1 MKKNVYIGNWR
12 LAWLPNAK
20 VNSENVVLKT
30 PMDVE
35 QGGYPTIAASVP
47 GNFELDFMREGL
59 MDDIYF
65 GDNSVKA
72 QKNENLHLYYFTE
85 FTYEKQDGFDS
96 ILLFEGVDTAAEIY
110 LDGKLLGFVENMF
123 CEHRFCL
130 KGVEDGKHTLL
141 VHILPAA
148 IYARQ
153 FDLPAM
159 CYGLKYNHDAVQMR
173 KSMSMFGW
181 DIMPRI
187 VSGGLWKPVSIE
199 YLPKSRI
206 VNPFTYVREFIDEN
220 NVSVE
225 TNFRI
230 ETTADYMFD
239 FTVEMTARCKD
250 SVFTKKYAP
259 YTANVRFNQQVNDPY
274 LWWPKNYGEPNLYEI
289 ELVLYYKGVEVDR
302 VQYRTG
308 LRHVW
313 LRRTSQSGEKGDFC
327 FIVNGKR
334 IFVLGTNWVP
344 TDAFPS
350 RHDEYTLRAIQL
362 VDDIGCN
369 MIRCWGGN
377 AYPSDVLYDYCDEH
391 GIMVWQDFALACGH
405 YPDDKRIC
413 DLVREEV
420 KQVAIRL
427 RNHPSLTLWAGD
439 NECDSFISNYWQD
452 HSDEHKPSSY
462 LNPNLNV
469 LTRDVILHELR
480 NHDATRPYLPSS
492 PYIDEIVYKYGMPA
506 EDHLWGPRDYFKG
519 DYYGTAEAHF
529 ASEIG
534 YHGCPS
540 PKSLEKY
547 ISAEQM
553 PKDSIYDIC
562 DKPDWLVHAAGME
575 TCVEENPYAYRL
587 PLMISQVERLF
598 GKASADMDTY
608 ARQSQVSQ
616 GEAVKFFIEYFRTT
630 KGRRTGLLWWN
641 IIDGW
646 PQISDAVVDW
656 YGVKKIAYGYIK
668 RSQAPLFLMCA
679 EPKKGVLPLIASN
692 DTQEEKRVE
701 YTVEN
706 VVTGEK
712 VASGNFAVTANGL
725 AHVAEL
731 PEQKDGFYLI
741 RWTDGKTEG
750 MNHFVCNIGDNWT
763 WERYADCMKKVGF
776 YDEFEGF

>member
-1 MKKNVYIGNWR
+1 MKKQVNIGNWR
-12 LAWLPNAK
+12 LAWLPNAQ
-20 VNSENVVLKT
+20 VNGENIRLTT
-30 PMDVE
+30 PADVE
-35 QGGYPTIAASVP
+35 KGGYQTITANVP

-65 GDNSVKA
+65 GDNTVKA

-85 FTYEKQDGFDS
+85 FTYEKQDGFDAF
-96 ILLFEGVDTAAEIY
+96 LCFEGVDTAAEIY
-110 LDGKLLGFVENMF
+110 LDGELLAFVENMF
-123 CEHRFCL
+123 IAHRFPL
-130 KGVEDGKHTLL
+130 KDLADGEHTVL

-187 VSGGLWKPVSIE
+187 VSGGLWKAVSVE
-199 YLPKSRI
+199 YVPQSRI
-206 VNPFTYVREFIDEN
+206 VNPFTYVKGFD
-220 NVSVE
+220 SVE
-225 TNFRI
+225 SVCLETDFRI
-230 ETTADYMFD
+230 ETTAEYMYD
-239 FTVEMTARCKD
+239 FSVELTGRCKD
-250 SVFTKKYAP
+250 SVFYKKYVP
-259 YTANVRFNQQVNDPY
+259 YTANVRIQQGVDNPY
-274 LWWPKNYGEPNLYEI
+274 LWWPKNYGEPNLYDVEI
-289 ELVLYYKGVEVDR
+289 VLYYKGVEVDR

-313 LRRTSQSGEKGDFC
+313 LRRTSCSGEKGDFC
-327 FIVNGKR
+327 FIVNGQR
-334 IFVLGTNWVP
+334 TFVLGTNWVP

-350 RHDEYTLRAIQL
+350 RHDEYTLRAL
-362 VDDIGCN
+362 KLADDIGCN

-377 AYPSDVLYDYCDEH
+377 VYPSDEFYNYCDEH

-420 KQVAIRL
+420 KEVAIRL

-439 NECDSFISNYWQD
+439 NECDSFVSNYGQD
-452 HSDEHKPSSY
+452 HNDEYKPSSY
-462 LNPNLNV
+462 LNPNQNV
-469 LTRDVILHELR
+469 LTRDVILREIR

-492 PYIDEIVYKYGMPA
+492 PYIDEIVYKYGFPA

-519 DYYGTAEAHF
+519 EYYGNAEAHF

-553 PKDSIYDIC
+553 PKNSIYDIC
-562 DKPDWLVHAAGME
+562 DKPDWLAHAAGME

-598 GKASADMDTY
+598 GSASADLGDF

-616 GEAVKFFIEYFRTT
+616 AEAVKFFIERFRVE

-646 PQISDAVVDW
+646 PQVSDAVVDW

-668 RSQAPLFLMCA
+668 RSQTPLCLMCA
-679 EPKKGVLPLIASN
+679 EPKNGVLPLIASN
-692 DTQEEKRVE
+692 DTQEDKTVT
-701 YTVEN
+701 YVVEN
-706 VVTGEK
+706 VVTGKKIVEG
-712 VASGNFAVTANGL
+712 SFAVQANGL
-725 AHVAEL
+725 AQVADL

-741 RWTDGKTEG
+741 RWTDGKAEG
-750 MNHFVCNIGDNWT
+750 VNHFVCNIGDNWT
-763 WERYADCMKKVGF
+763 WERYSDCMKKVGF
-776 YDEFEGF
+776 YDEYEGF

>member
-1 MKKNVYIGNWR
+1 MKKNIYIENWR
-12 LAWLPNAK
+12 LAWLPNAQ
-20 VNSENVVLKT
+20 VVGEGVVLKT
-30 PMDVE
+30 PADVE
-35 QGGYPTIAASVP
+35 KGGYQTILASVP

-59 MDDIYF
+59 MEDIYF
-65 GDNSVKA
+65 GDNSIKA

-85 FTYEKQDGFDS
+85 FTYEKQEGFDGS
-96 ILLFEGVDTAAEIY
+96 LCFEGVDTAAEIY
-110 LDGKLLGFVENMF
+110 LDGALLGFVENMF
-123 CEHRFCL
+123 CEHRFSL
-130 KGVEDGKHTLL
+130 KDVEEGKHTLL
-141 VHILPAA
+141 VHILPAV

-159 CYGLKYNHDAVQMR
+159 CYGLKYNHDAVQIR
-173 KSMSMFGW
+173 KAMSMFGW

-187 VSGGLWKPVSIE
+187 VSGGLWKSVSVE
-199 YLPKSRI
+199 YLPKSRL
-206 VNPFTYVREFIDEN
+206 VNPFTFVKSFNSEKDVWI
-220 NVSVE
+220 E
-225 TNFRI
+225 TSFKI
-230 ETTADYMFD
+230 ETTAEYMFD
-239 FTVEMTARCKD
+239 FSVEVTGRCKD
-250 SVFTKKYAP
+250 STFSQKYVP
-259 YTANVRFNQQVNDPY
+259 YTANVRMQFGVENPY
-274 LWWPKNYGEPNLYEI
+274 LWWPKNYGEPNLYDI
-289 ELVLYYKGVEVDR
+289 ETVLYYKGVEVDR

-313 LRRTSQSGEKGDFC
+313 LRRTSRSGADGDFC
-327 FIVNGKR
+327 FVVNGKR
-334 IFVLGTNWVP
+334 VFVLGTNWVP

-350 RHDEYTLRAIQL
+350 RHDEYTLRGIQL
-362 VDDIGCN
+362 ADDIGCN

-420 KQVAIRL
+420 KEVAIRL

-439 NECDSFISNYWQD
+439 NECDSFVANYWKD
-452 HSDEHKPSSY
+452 HSDENEPSSY

-519 DYYGTAEAHF
+519 DYYGTAEANF

-553 PKDSIYDIC
+553 PKNSIYDIC
-562 DKPDWLVHAAGME
+562 DKPDWLTHAAGVE

-598 GKASADMDTY
+598 GNASADLGEF

-616 GEAVKFFIEYFRTT
+616 AEAVKFFIEYFRTT

-656 YGVKKIAYGYIK
+656 YGVKKLAYAYIK
-668 RSQAPLFLMCA
+668 RSQAPLCLMCA
-679 EPKKGVLPLIASN
+679 EPKNGVLPLIASN
-692 DTQEEKRVE
+692 DTQEDKTVE

-706 VVTGEK
+706 VVTGDK
-712 VASGNFAVTANGL
+712 VADGSFTVGANGL
-725 AHVAEL
+725 AQVADL

-741 RWTDGKTEG
+741 RWTDGKVNG
-750 MNHFVCNIGDNWT
+750 VNHFVCNIGDDWT

>member
-1 MKKNVYIGNWR
+1 MKKNIYIENWR
-12 LAWLPNAK
+12 LAWLPNAQ
-20 VNSENVVLKT
+20 VIGENVCLKT
-30 PMDVE
+30 PADVE
-35 QGGYPTIAASVP
+35 KGRYQTITASVP

-72 QKNENLHLYYFTE
+72 QKNENLHLYYFAE
-85 FTYEKQDGFDS
+85 FIYTGQDGFDAQ
-96 ILLFEGVDTAAEIY
+96 LCFEGVDTAAEIY
-110 LDGKLLGFVENMF
+110 LDGENIGFVENMF
-123 CEHRFCL
+123 CAHRFSL
-130 KGVEDGKHTLL
+130 KDVANGKHTLL

-159 CYGLKYNHDAVQMR
+159 CYGLKYNHDTLQLR
-173 KSMSMFGW
+173 KSMAMFGW

-187 VSGGLWKPVSIE
+187 VSGGLWKPVSVE

-206 VNPFTYVREFIDEN
+206 VNPFTYVKELN
-220 NVSVE
+220 NEQDVWVE
-225 TNFRI
+225 TSFKI
-230 ETTADYMFD
+230 ETDEEYMFD
-239 FTVEMTARCKD
+239 FSVELTGRCKD
-250 SVFTKKYAP
+250 STFSKKYVP
-259 YTANVRFNQQVNDPY
+259 YTSNVRMQFSVENPY
-274 LWWPKNYGEPNLYEI
+274 LWWPKNYGEPNLYDVEI
-289 ELVLYYKGVEVDR
+289 VLYYKGVEVDR

-313 LRRTSQSGEKGDFC
+313 LRRTSRSGTDGDFC

-334 IFVLGTNWVP
+334 TFVLGTNWVP

-377 AYPSDVLYDYCDEH
+377 AYPGDVLYDYCDEH
-391 GIMVWQDFALACGH
+391 GIMIWQDFALACGH
-405 YPDDKRIC
+405 YPDDKRLC

-420 KQVAIRL
+420 KQVAIRY

-439 NECDSFISNYWQD
+439 NECDSFVSNYWKD
-452 HSDEHKPSSY
+452 HSDEHQPSSY
-462 LNPNLNV
+462 LNPNFNV
-469 LTRDVILHELR
+469 LTRDVILRELR

-492 PYIDEIVYKYGMPA
+492 PYIDEIVYQYGMPA

-519 DYYGTAEAHF
+519 DYYGTAQAHF

-540 PKSLEKY
+540 PCSLEKY
-547 ISAEQM
+547 ISTEQM
-553 PKDSIYDIC
+553 PKNSIYDIC
-562 DKPDWLVHAAGME
+562 EQPDWLVHAAGME

-598 GKASADMDTY
+598 GTASADIGEY

-616 GEAVKFFIEYFRTT
+616 AEAVKFFIEYFRTT

-668 RSQAPLFLMCA
+668 RSQAPLCMMCA
-679 EPKKGVLPLIASN
+679 EPKNGILPLIVSN
-692 DTQEEKRVE
+692 DTQENKSGE

-706 VVTGEK
+706 VVTGAK
-712 VASGNFAVTANGL
+712 VASGTFEIAANGL
-725 AHVAEL
+725 AHIADL

-741 RWTDGKTEG
+741 RWTDGRTEG
-750 MNHFVCNIGDNWT
+750 VNHFVCNIGDGWT
-763 WERYADCMKKVGF
+763 WERYVDCMKKVGF

>member
-1 MKKNVYIGNWR
+1 MKKQVNIGNWR
-12 LAWLPNAK
+12 LAWLPNAQ
-20 VNSENVVLKT
+20 VNGENIRLTT
-30 PMDVE
+30 PADVE
-35 QGGYPTIAASVP
+35 KGGYQTITANVP

-65 GDNSVKA
+65 GDNTVKA

-85 FTYEKQDGFDS
+85 FTYEKQDGFDAF
-96 ILLFEGVDTAAEIY
+96 LCFEGVDTAAEIY
-110 LDGKLLGFVENMF
+110 LDGELLAFVENMF
-123 CEHRFCL
+123 IAHRFPL
-130 KGVEDGKHTLL
+130 KDLADGEHTVL

-187 VSGGLWKPVSIE
+187 VSGGLWKAVSVE
-199 YLPKSRI
+199 YVPQSRI
-206 VNPFTYVREFIDEN
+206 VNPFTYVKGFD
-220 NVSVE
+220 SVE
-225 TNFRI
+225 SVCLETDFRI
-230 ETTADYMFD
+230 ETTAEYMYD
-239 FTVEMTARCKD
+239 FSVELTGRCKD
-250 SVFTKKYAP
+250 NVFYKKYVP
-259 YTANVRFNQQVNDPY
+259 YTANVRIQQGVDNPY
-274 LWWPKNYGEPNLYEI
+274 LWWPKNYGEPNLYDVEI
-289 ELVLYYKGVEVDR
+289 VLYYKGVEVDR

-313 LRRTSQSGEKGDFC
+313 LRRTSRSGEKGDFC
-327 FIVNGKR
+327 FIVNGQR
-334 IFVLGTNWVP
+334 TFVLGTNWVP

-350 RHDEYTLRAIQL
+350 RHDEYTLRAL
-362 VDDIGCN
+362 KLADDIGCN

-377 AYPSDVLYDYCDEH
+377 VYPSDEFYNYCDEH

-420 KQVAIRL
+420 KEVAIRL

-439 NECDSFISNYWQD
+439 NECDSFVSNYGQD
-452 HSDEHKPSSY
+452 HNDEYKPSSY
-462 LNPNLNV
+462 LNPNQNV
-469 LTRDVILHELR
+469 LTRDVILREIR

-492 PYIDEIVYKYGMPA
+492 PYIDEIVYKYGFPA

-519 DYYGTAEAHF
+519 EYYGNAEAHF

-553 PKDSIYDIC
+553 PKNSIYDIC
-562 DKPDWLVHAAGME
+562 DKPDWLAHAAGME

-598 GKASADMDTY
+598 GSASADLGDF

-616 GEAVKFFIEYFRTT
+616 AEAVKFFIERFRVE

-646 PQISDAVVDW
+646 PQVSDAVVDW

-668 RSQAPLFLMCA
+668 RSQTPLCLMCA
-679 EPKKGVLPLIASN
+679 EPKNGVLPLIASN
-692 DTQEEKRVE
+692 DTQEDKTVT
-701 YTVEN
+701 YVVEN
-706 VVTGEK
+706 VVTGKKIVEG
-712 VASGNFAVTANGL
+712 SFAVQANGL
-725 AHVAEL
+725 AQVADL

-741 RWTDGKTEG
+741 RWTDGKAEG
-750 MNHFVCNIGDNWT
+750 VNHFVCNIGDNWT
-763 WERYADCMKKVGF
+763 WERYSDCMKKVGF
-776 YDEFEGF
+776 YDEYEGF

>member
-1 MKKNVYIGNWR
+1 MKKNVNIGNWR
-12 LAWLPNAK
+12 LAWLPNAQ
-20 VNSENVVLKT
+20 VSGENIQLKT
-30 PMDVE
+30 PADVE
-35 QGGYPTIAASVP
+35 KGGYQTIAAIVP

-65 GDNSVKA
+65 GDNTVKA

-85 FTYEKQDGFDS
+85 FTYEKQNGFDAF
-96 ILLFEGVDTAAEIY
+96 LCFEGVDTAAEIY
-110 LDGKLLGFVENMF
+110 LDGALLGFVENMF
-123 CEHRFCL
+123 IAHRFPL
-130 KGVEDGKHTLL
+130 KDLADGVHTLL

-187 VSGGLWKPVSIE
+187 VSGGLWKAVSVE
-199 YLPKSRI
+199 YVPQSRI
-206 VNPFTYVREFIDEN
+206 VNPFTYVKDFNSVD
-220 NVSVE
+220 NVGLE
-225 TNFRI
+225 TSFRI
-230 ETTADYMFD
+230 ETTAEYMYD
-239 FTVEMTARCKD
+239 FSVELTGRCKD
-250 SVFTKKYAP
+250 SVFTKKYVP
-259 YTANVRFNQQVNDPY
+259 YTANVRIQQGVDNPY
-274 LWWPKNYGEPNLYEI
+274 LWWPKNYGEPNLYDVEI
-289 ELVLYYKGVEVDR
+289 VLYYKGVEVDR

-313 LRRTSQSGEKGDFC
+313 LRRTSRSGEKGDFC
-327 FIVNGKR
+327 FIVNGQR
-334 IFVLGTNWVP
+334 TFVLGTNWVP

-350 RHDEYTLRAIQL
+350 RHDEYTLRAVKL
-362 VDDIGCN
+362 ANDIGCN

-377 AYPSDVLYDYCDEH
+377 VYPGDVFYDYCDEH

-420 KQVAIRL
+420 KEVAIRL

-439 NECDSFISNYWQD
+439 NECDSFISNYGQD
-452 HSDEHKPSSY
+452 HSDEYKPTSY
-462 LNPNLNV
+462 LNPNQNV

-492 PYIDEIVYKYGMPA
+492 PYIDEIVYQYGCPA

-519 DYYGTAEAHF
+519 EYYGTAEAHF

-553 PKDSIYDIC
+553 PKTSIYDIC

-598 GKASADMDTY
+598 GSASADLGEF

-616 GEAVKFFIEYFRTT
+616 AEAVKFFIERFRVE

-656 YGVKKIAYGYIK
+656 YGVRKVAYGYIK
-668 RSQAPLFLMCA
+668 RSQAPLCMMCA
-679 EPKKGVLPLIASN
+679 EPKNGVLPLIASN
-692 DTQEEKRVE
+692 DTQEDKTVT
-701 YTVEN
+701 YVVEN
-706 VVTGEK
+706 VVTGKKIVEG
-712 VASGNFAVTANGL
+712 SFAVQANGL
-725 AHVAEL
+725 AQVADL

-741 RWTDGKTEG
+741 RWTDGKAEG
-750 MNHFVCNIGDNWT
+750 VNHFVCNIGDNWT
-763 WERYADCMKKVGF
+763 WERYSDCMKKVGF